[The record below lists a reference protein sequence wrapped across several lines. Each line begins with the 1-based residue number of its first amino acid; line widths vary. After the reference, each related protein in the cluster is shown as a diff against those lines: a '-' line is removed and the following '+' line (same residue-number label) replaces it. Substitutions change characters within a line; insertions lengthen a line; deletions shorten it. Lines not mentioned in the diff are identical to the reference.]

1 MVWLCKTTIW
11 WKSLYG
17 FIAYIKTDDIY
28 EEIAEDVET
37 RFDTSNYEY
46 DTPLP
51 KVKNKKVI
59 RLMKD
64 ELGGKIMTKFVGLG
78 AKTYGYL
85 IDDSS
90 GYKKAKGT
98 KKCVIKRKIIF
109 ENYKN
114 CLEATQLDNKIH
126 YLQRNKIAKDILKNN
141 HTEFIKNNEIIIK
154 KQYRFKSE
162 THNIFTEEINNF
174 KITLSWNDDK
184 IMN

>member
-64 ELGGKIMTKFVGLG
+64 ELGAKIMTKFVGLG
-78 AKTYGYL
+78 AKTSGYL
-85 IDDSS
+85 IDE
-90 GYKKAKGT
+90 KKAKGT
-98 KKCVIKRKIIF
+98 KMCVIKRKIIF

-114 CLEATQLDNKIH
+114 CLEVTQLDSKIH
-126 YLQRNKIAKDILKNN
+126 YLQRNKIDIDILKNN